1 MQTTADYMNQTK
13 RIFLVPLFFFLVV
26 VIFYVYWIISAIYIW
41 SVGTVKSKSLTPFA
55 SVSWNTN
62 TRYVFLYDLFGLFWV
77 NAFMIG
83 CCQFILAVA
92 AATWYFSHS
101 ADSGGSAM
109 IMKGFKWTIRY
120 HLGSIAFGSLVIAI
134 CEFIKFMFEYY
145 RKKMTGRIFQNPI
158 GKCLLWTTSYCLSCL
173 NRVVKFISKMAY
185 IQIALTSSNFC
196 MSAWKAFILILGNAG
211 RFAVATVLGA
221 IFIFVGKVL
230 IVCSTIIVCYIIITQ
245 TSSINSKISG
255 PYFPCILFGLIS
267 YCVAAVFL
275 SIFGFSMDVI
285 LQSFLVDETLA
296 GEGSYGAHRPRTLDA
311 FAKQPPS
318 RGKKRCCCC

>member
-1 MQTTADYMNQTK
+1 MQTTADYINQTK
-13 RIFLVPLFFFLVV
+13 RVFLVPIFFFVAV
-26 VIFYVYWIISAIYIW
+26 MIFYAYWIISAIYIW
-41 SVGTVKSKSLTPFA
+41 SVGTVKIHSTTPFA
-55 SVSWNTN
+55 SISWSST

-109 IMKGFKWTIRY
+109 IFRGFKWILRY

-145 RKKMTGRIFQNPI
+145 RKKMTGRIFQNPV
-158 GKCLLWTTSYCLSCL
+158 GKCLLWTTSYCLNCL
-173 NRVVKFISKMAY
+173 NRVVKYISKMAY

-196 MSAWKAFILILGNAG
+196 VSAWKAFILILGNAG
-211 RFAVATVLGA
+211 RFAVATILGA

-230 IVCSTIIVCYIIITQ
+230 IVCSTVIV
-245 TSSINSKISG
+245 
-255 PYFPCILFGLIS
+255 
-267 YCVAAVFL
+267 
-275 SIFGFSMDVI
+275 
-285 LQSFLVDETLA
+285 
-296 GEGSYGAHRPRTLDA
+296 
-311 FAKQPPS
+311 
-318 RGKKRCCCC
+318 